1 MNEKVTESKNPK
13 SLSLDNMSTIE
24 IIKLIN
30 EEDSK
35 ISVVIKEIIPKI
47 NSLIKNITKKVLNGG
62 RIIYVGSG
70 TSGRLGVLDASE
82 CPPTFSVD
90 QNIVQGVIAGGNDA
104 LVKSIEGAED
114 DLKLAVGDFKKLKVN
129 ESDSIIGITS
139 SGSTPY
145 VLKFLEL
152 GYKKGALTSIIT
164 SNKIKKLNYV
174 NHTIAIMVG
183 PEIITGS
190 TRMKSGTATKMV
202 LNMISTTTMIKLNK
216 VYKNYMI
223 DLKVSNKKLEK
234 RAINI
239 ISEVTCLNYESSLE
253 ILKNANFKVKN
264 ALLMNLK
271 KITYDESCKILRKFK
286 GNLRNALIDL
296 NK

>member
-286 GNLRNALIDL
+286 GNLRNALINL

>member
-1 MNEKVTESKNPK
+1 M
-13 SLSLDNMSTIE
+13 
-24 IIKLIN
+24 
-30 EEDSK
+30 
-35 ISVVIKEIIPKI
+35 
-47 NSLIKNITKKVLNGG
+47 
-62 RIIYVGSG
+62 
-70 TSGRLGVLDASE
+70 
-82 CPPTFSVD
+82 
-90 QNIVQGVIAGGNDA
+90 
-104 LVKSIEGAED
+104 
-114 DLKLAVGDFKKLKVN
+114 
-129 ESDSIIGITS
+129 
-139 SGSTPY
+139 
-145 VLKFLEL
+145 
-152 GYKKGALTSIIT
+152 
-164 SNKIKKLNYV
+164 
-174 NHTIAIMVG
+174 MVG

-271 KITYDESCKILRKFK
+271 KITDDESCKILRKFK
-286 GNLRNALIDL
+286 GNLRNALINL

>member
-35 ISVVIKEIIPKI
+35 ISEVIKEIIPQI

-90 QNIVQGVIAGGNDA
+90 QNVVQGVIAGGNNA

-114 DLKLAVGDFKKLKVN
+114 DLILAIGDFKKLKVN
-129 ESDSIIGITS
+129 ESDTIIGITS

-174 NHTIAIMVG
+174 NHTIAMMVG

-223 DLKVSNKKLEK
+223 DLKVNNKKLEK

-239 ISEVTCLNYESSLE
+239 ISEVTCLNYETSLE

-271 KITYDESCKILRKFK
+271 KITYVESCKILRKFN
-286 GNLRNALIDL
+286 GNLRSALINI

>member
-13 SLSLDNMSTIE
+13 SLNLDNMSTIE

-35 ISVVIKEIIPKI
+35 ISEVIKEIIPQI
-47 NSLIKNITKKVLNGG
+47 NTLIKNITKKVLNGG

-90 QNIVQGVIAGGNDA
+90 QNVVQGVISGGNNA
-104 LVKSIEGAED
+104 LIKSIEGAED
-114 DLKLAVGDFKKLKVN
+114 NLILAEDDFKKLNVN
-129 ESDSIIGITS
+129 ESDTIVGITT

-152 GYKKGALTSIIT
+152 SYKKGALTSIIT

-174 NHTIAIMVG
+174 NHTIAMMVG
-183 PEIITGS
+183 PEILTGS

-216 VYKNYMI
+216 VYKNYMV
-223 DLKVSNKKLEK
+223 DLKVNNKKLEK
-234 RAINI
+234 RAVNI
-239 ISEVTCLNYESSLE
+239 ISEVTYLNYESSLE

-286 GNLRNALIDL
+286 GNLRNALNNI

>member
-35 ISVVIKEIIPKI
+35 ISEVIKEIIPQI
-47 NSLIKNITKKVLNGG
+47 NTLIKNITKKVLNGG

-114 DLKLAVGDFKKLKVN
+114 DLILALGDFKKLKVN
-129 ESDSIIGITS
+129 ESDTIIGITS

-152 GYKKGALTSIIT
+152 GYEKGALTSIIT

-174 NHTIAIMVG
+174 NHTIAMMVG

-286 GNLRNALIDL
+286 GNLRNALINL